1 MGIIRIYRSSVTH
14 WCKFGVHM
22 LCCSHDRAVFP
33 IFPNKKKLKKVCQ
46 WEGHFCHAC
55 SAREQAFG
63 KLHLKKSCFPQLKQ
77 ENSSILGTT
86 QLFQLYLLLV
96 QPHLEYASDVWDTHL
111 QKDITLIENV
121 QNLGLRI
128 CAKQ

>member
-63 KLHLKKSCFPQLKQ
+63 KKKTISRKAV
-77 ENSSILGTT
+77 GTVST
-86 QLFQLYLLLV
+86 
-96 QPHLEYASDVWDTHL
+96 
-111 QKDITLIENV
+111 
-121 QNLGLRI
+121 
-128 CAKQ
+128 